1 MTSPDRDKL
10 ESVMQKWEVRLF
22 SGAPV
27 LEGERSGPP
36 AILWSAPVTAA
47 TREEAVAHGWL
58 KAPPEARA
66 GLGTYAGARM
76 EAFPLGSIPP
86 QNKP

>member
-1 MTSPDRDKL
+1 MTSPDRDTP
-10 ESVMQKWEVRLF
+10 ESLMSQWIVRLF

-27 LEGERSGPP
+27 LEGDRSGPP

-58 KAPPEARA
+58 QAPPEARA

-76 EAFPLGSIPP
+76 EAFPVDSIPP
-86 QNKP
+86 QDKP